1 MPHDPSGPPTP
12 ETTSDRLTSAL
23 HEVAARG
30 RRPAP
35 ASGAFVR
42 RRALLRRRTRRAGLV
57 TAGLVVAGA
66 AVLGGTSLLGRTDR
80 QAIPP
85 ATSAATTAPAPSPSS
100 GSSGSSDET
109 VRDIRIDLTRL
120 ELHAAGRT
128 FPISAPDMNRPFRD
142 DTSGRVTE
150 LNRRMRF
157 SASPSGVVEQY
168 EWVMEFLGP
177 RKDPHFIYAVNGE
190 ADVPGRRPSTLA
202 LIGLRPDDA
211 RWLYKHTAVG
221 TEVVISGSGT

>member
-1 MPHDPSGPPTP
+1 MPHDPSGPPAP

-66 AVLGGTSLLGRTDR
+66 AVLSGMSLLGHTDR
-80 QAIPP
+80 RAVPP
-85 ATSAATTAPAPSPSS
+85 ATTAATTAPAPSPSS
-100 GSSGSSDET
+100 GPSGSSDGT
-109 VRDIRIDLTRL
+109 VREIRIDLTAL
-120 ELHAAGRT
+120 ELHAAGRR
-128 FPISAPDMNRPFRD
+128 FPVSAPGMNRPFRD

-150 LNRRMRF
+150 LDRRMRF
-157 SASPSGVVEQY
+157 NASPSGAVEQY
-168 EWVMEFLGP
+168 EWVMRFLGP
-177 RKDPHFIYAVNGE
+177 RQEPHFIYAVNDE
-190 ADVPGRRPSTLA
+190 ADVPGRRPSTLG
-202 LIGLRPDDA
+202 LIGLRPADA

-221 TEVVISGSGT
+221 TKVVISGAGT